1 MSDMTPADKA
11 RRVLRVVRKDYPE
24 ARCLLAH
31 ENALQ
36 LLIATILAAQC
47 TDVRVNQVTPEL
59 FRRFPTAAHFA
70 RAKQETVEKMI
81 RSTGFFRNKAKAIR
95 GCCAAIVQKHGG
107 AVPEGLDA
115 LVALPGVGRKTANV
129 IRATCF
135 GKPGIIVD
143 THLSRVTRRL
153 GLTKE
158 KDPVKIEFDLQAIV
172 PKKSWSV
179 FSHGVNFHGRLVC
192 HARKP
197 LCEECHLN
205 RWCDDYAPRQG
216 ATTSG

>member
-1 MSDMTPADKA
+1 MSDMTPSDKA

-24 ARCLLAH
+24 ARCLLDH

-47 TDVRVNQVTPEL
+47 TDARVNQVTPEL

-70 RAKQETVEKMI
+70 RAKQETIEKMI

-95 GCCAAIVQKHGG
+95 GCCAAIGRKHGG
-107 AVPEGLDA
+107 VVPEDLDA

-135 GKPGIIVD
+135 NQQGIIVD

-172 PKKSWSV
+172 PEKGWSV

-205 RWCDDYAPRQG
+205 AWCDDYLSRQG
-216 ATTSG
+216 GTTSG